1 MKKVKEIHKKIKK
14 IMSEIIHESHIYVT
28 VANQVNRKAKRKRSQ
43 KW

>member
-1 MKKVKEIHKKIKK
+1 MKKVKEIHKNIK